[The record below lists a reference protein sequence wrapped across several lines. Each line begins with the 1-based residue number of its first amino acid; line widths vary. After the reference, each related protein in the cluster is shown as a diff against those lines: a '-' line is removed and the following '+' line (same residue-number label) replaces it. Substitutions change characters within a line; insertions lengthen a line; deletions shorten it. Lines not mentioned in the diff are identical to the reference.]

1 MKVLGMLFIVWGH
14 FTPNIMH
21 NFIYAF
27 NVPLFF
33 CISGA
38 LTNVPSGGGEIVAKF
53 IVTIYYNGNNT
64 YSI

>member
-38 LTNVPSGGGEIVAKF
+38 LTNVPSGGG
-53 IVTIYYNGNNT
+53 GNCGEV
-64 YSI
+64 YCYHILQWQ

>member
-1 MKVLGMLFIVWGH
+1 MKERRIWIDWMKVVGMLFIVWGH

-38 LTNVPSGGGEIVAKF
+38 LTNAPIGGG
-53 IVTIYYNGNNT
+53 
-64 YSI
+64 

>member
-38 LTNVPSGGGEIVAKF
+38 LTNVPSGGGKIVAKF